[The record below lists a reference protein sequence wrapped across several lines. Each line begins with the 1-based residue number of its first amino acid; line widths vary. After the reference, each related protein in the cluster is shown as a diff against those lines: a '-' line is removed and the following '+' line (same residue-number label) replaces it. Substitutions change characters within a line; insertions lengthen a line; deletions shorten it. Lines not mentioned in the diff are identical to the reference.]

1 MNLPKPPKNTS
12 WRPSEWT
19 LKNRLVLGI
28 SLLVALGFFLSGFAA
43 QSAYRTFL
51 IDEVDTQL
59 VTIVD
64 NTLIRLDRAG
74 IEDDD
79 YEADNDDEVD
89 AQPFRPLEPI
99 RGVPSQAAIT
109 LIDFDGNVIGSVG
122 GDLSAAKIERTLDRV
137 IDRISYGSPFTLR
150 SDGEDYRILALELP
164 SGFGIVVA
172 SQSLE
177 TVQQNIA
184 QLRYLLTLIGIVVLI
199 LIAALSRRA
208 IRISLRPLAAVES
221 TAGAIAEGD
230 LSARLP
236 EAKPHTEVG
245 RLVASLNQMLTRIEE
260 SFAVRVESESKLR
273 RFVADAS
280 HELRTPLTAIRG
292 FSELYRQGAVKG
304 EEKTKE
310 LVQRIEDESIRM
322 GTLVE
327 DLLLLAR
334 LDQAPEIEKLPVN
347 LNDVVSAAVTSA
359 QVSGPDHPIEMK
371 VLEDDVYVLGDRNR
385 IHQVIANILENA
397 RSHTPKGTKIH
408 VSLSEK
414 DSSIE
419 VAISDNGPG
428 LAKEDQERIFERF
441 YRADSSRTRSVKT
454 EGSGLGL
461 SIVKAIMQAHGGD
474 VTVSSS
480 LGEGATFTLSFPIQE
495 D

>member
-1 MNLPKPPKNTS
+1 MRLPKPFANFS
-12 WRPSEWT
+12 WRPNDWT

-59 VTIVD
+59 VSIVD

-79 YEADNDDEVD
+79 GDGDGGQDSR
-89 AQPFRPLEPI
+89 PFRPLEPI

-122 GDLSAAKIERTLDRV
+122 GDLSVAKIEKTLDRV
-137 IDRISYGSPFTLR
+137 IERISYGSPFTLK

-164 SGFGIVVA
+164 SGIGIVVA

-177 TVQQNIA
+177 TVQQNID
-184 QLRYLLTLIGIVVLI
+184 QLRYLLTLIGLVVLL

-221 TAGAIAEGD
+221 TAEAIAEGD

-236 EAKPHTEVG
+236 EARPHTEVG

-260 SFAVRVESESKLR
+260 SFAVRVESEQKLR

-322 GTLVE
+322 GSLVE

-334 LDQAPEIEKLPVN
+334 LDQSPEIEKLPVN
-347 LNDVVSAAVTSA
+347 LNEVVSDAVESA
-359 QVSGPDHPIEMK
+359 RVSGPEHPIT
-371 VLEDDVYVLGDRNR
+371 VTVTDDDAYVLGDRNR

-397 RSHTPKGTKIH
+397 RSHTPKGTKIE
-408 VSLSEK
+408 VSIIEK
-414 DSSIE
+414 DSALEVSIK
-419 VAISDNGPG
+419 DDGPG
-428 LAKEDQERIFERF
+428 LAEADQERIFERF
-441 YRADSSRTRSVKT
+441 YRADTSRTRSVKT

-474 VTVSSS
+474 ATVESKP
-480 LGEGATFTLSFPIQE
+480 GEGATFTLRFPLQQ

>member
-1 MNLPKPPKNTS
+1 MRLPKPS
-12 WRPSEWT
+12 LRPNDWT
-19 LKNRLVLGI
+19 LRNRLVLGI

-59 VTIVD
+59 TTIVD

-74 IEDDD
+74 I
-79 YEADNDDEVD
+79 AGDNDGDNEDESR
-89 AQPFRPLEPI
+89 PFRPLEPI

-109 LIDFDGNVIGSVG
+109 LIDFEGNVIGSVG
-122 GDLSAAKIERTLDRV
+122 GDLSVAKIEKTLDRV
-137 IDRISYGSPFTLR
+137 LERISYGSPFTLQ

-164 SGFGIVVA
+164 SGLGIAVA
-172 SQSLE
+172 SESLE
-177 TVQQNIA
+177 TVQENID
-184 QLRYLLTLIGIVVLI
+184 QLRFLLTLIGVIVLI

-208 IRISLRPLAAVES
+208 IRISLRPLADVES
-221 TAGAIAEGD
+221 TAEAIAEGD

-260 SFAVRVESESKLR
+260 SFAVRVESEKKLR

-292 FSELYRQGAVKG
+292 FSELYRQGAVTG

-322 GTLVE
+322 GSLVE

-334 LDQAPEIEKLPVN
+334 LDQSPEIEKLPVN
-347 LNDVVSAAVTSA
+347 LNEVVMNAIESAR
-359 QVSGPDHPIEMK
+359 VSGPDHSIEFTK
-371 VLEDDVYVLGDRNR
+371 PDEESYVLGDRNR

-397 RSHTPKGTKIH
+397 RAHTPAGTKIE
-408 VSLSEK
+408 VSITEK
-414 DSSIE
+414 ESAIE
-419 VAISDNGPG
+419 VAIKDNGPG
-428 LAKEDQERIFERF
+428 LKEEDQDRIFERF
-441 YRADSSRTRSVKT
+441 YRADSSRTRAVKT

-474 VTVSSS
+474 VFVESK
-480 LGEGATFTLSFPIQE
+480 LGDGATFTLRFPLQT

>member
-1 MNLPKPPKNTS
+1 MRLPKPS
-12 WRPSEWT
+12 LRPNDWT

-51 IDEVDTQL
+51 IDEVDNQL
-59 VTIVD
+59 LTIVD

-74 IEDDD
+74 I
-79 YEADNDDEVD
+79 AGDDEID
-89 AQPFRPLEPI
+89 REAQPFRPLEPI

-122 GDLSAAKIERTLDRV
+122 GDLSVAKIEKTLDRV
-137 IDRISYGSPFTLR
+137 IERISYGSPFTLQ

-164 SGFGIVVA
+164 SGLGIVVA
-172 SQSLE
+172 SESLE
-177 TVQQNIA
+177 TVQENID
-184 QLRYLLTLIGIVVLI
+184 QLRYLLTLIGVIVLI
-199 LIAALSRRA
+199 LIAVLSRRA

-221 TAGAIAEGD
+221 TAEAIAEGD

-236 EAKPHTEVG
+236 EARPHTEVG
-245 RLVASLNQMLTRIEE
+245 KLVASLNQMLTRIEE
-260 SFAVRVESESKLR
+260 SFAVRVESEKKLR

-292 FSELYRQGAVKG
+292 FSELYRQGAVTG
-304 EEKTKE
+304 DEKTRE
-310 LVQRIEDESIRM
+310 LLQRIEDESIRM

-334 LDQAPEIEKLPVN
+334 LDQSPEVERLPVN
-347 LNDVVSAAVTSA
+347 LNEVVESAIESA
-359 QVSGPDHPIEMK
+359 RVSGPDHSIEFIRP
-371 VLEDDVYVLGDRNR
+371 DDDCYVLGDRNR
-385 IHQVIANILENA
+385 IHQVIANILENGRA
-397 RSHTPKGTKIH
+397 HTPAGTKIE
-408 VSLSEK
+408 VSLRET
-414 DSSIE
+414 DSAVE
-419 VAISDNGPG
+419 VAIKDNGPG
-428 LAKEDQERIFERF
+428 WKDDDQSRIFERF
-441 YRADSSRTRSVKT
+441 YRADSSRTRSIKT

-461 SIVKAIMQAHGGD
+461 SIVKAIMEAHGGD
-474 VTVSSS
+474 VLVDSK
-480 LGEGATFTLSFPIQE
+480 LGDGATFTLRFPLQT